1 MRLPKA
7 EGLCL
12 TRLVNLFFRKR
23 QRRASE
29 HVPAEAKAAAP
40 SAAVASTEPQ

>member
-12 TRLVNLFFRKR
+12 TRLVNPLFRKR
-23 QRRASE
+23 QRRARE
-29 HVPAEAKAAAP
+29 HVPAVAKAAA
-40 SAAVASTEPQ
+40 AR